1 MLSFWYGNVP
11 LWKSYWLIGELLNAL
26 VLFILIN
33 LEIYLF
39 QNDYIFVELPYL
51 DFGRF
56 SIISKVIFILWTV
69 YITVGIWR
77 SAEKYKGTI
86 IWIILTLI
94 ILCYRIFTLRLIIF
108 N

>member
-56 SIISKVIFILWTV
+56 SIESRFRRANIVNVNLV
-69 YITVGIWR
+69 VRY
-77 SAEKYKGTI
+77 
-86 IWIILTLI
+86 
-94 ILCYRIFTLRLIIF
+94 
-108 N
+108 